1 MNASSPGA
9 RPSAQL
15 DPVLHG
21 ISLTQFAAVTAA
33 LADGFE
39 LPAVLAVEGVAPAA
53 WPRAEAAWKARLV
66 EESLKEGQGL
76 FPSYRS
82 RLAEAEDRLAR
93 RITPLESD
101 LAAWTVFLKAYSSH
115 PSPFELLSGVGL
127 GVNDVSRLSRLWTR
141 RLAGS
146 PELQERAAE
155 LAREAGAEL
164 PVLRIE
170 PGVLT
175 PSAAA
180 AARAETAS
188 ADAAREAP
196 LVLPSAYRPSSREA
210 PPEEVPAPQGT
221 AAAPPAPLPSAHPA
235 PLPPGTAQSLDIP
248 RGPALPFAPADPDR
262 PSPLALPAPR
272 ASGPVVHRA
281 PGALTGTAP
290 LSEAAR
296 GPALPFPEA
305 SAPPGEATQRPPV
318 VPAPPALT
326 GTAPLSDVPRGP
338 ALPFPEAS
346 APPGAALARPPVV
359 QAPPALTGTAPLA
372 DVASGPALPFAAADS
387 GRPAASPP
395 LPWLPPSPVLP
406 PPSPVLPSPSP
417 VLPSPSPVLPPPSSA
432 LPPPPPVLPPPP
444 ALPSPPRAARPVVHR
459 APEALTGTS
468 LRLDIPRGA
477 ALPFAREPSGG
488 TAAGAARPATPAPG
502 PPSPPLLLP
511 LEQHAALTLELV
523 LDPGST
529 EEILRR
535 YRLSAADKERLDAHW
550 TQRFA
555 EDPPLWAQWHEAYRA
570 HHARLLSA
578 GRIAR

>member
-9 RPSAQL
+9 PPAAPR
-15 DPVLHG
+15 DVVLHG
-21 ISLTQFAAVTAA
+21 ISLAQFAAVTAA

-53 WPRAEAAWKARLV
+53 WPGAEAAWKARLV

-93 RITPLESD
+93 RISPLETD
-101 LAAWTVFLKAYSSH
+101 LAAWTAFLKAYSSH
-115 PSPFELLSGVGL
+115 PSPFALLDGLGL
-127 GVNDVSRLSRLWTR
+127 GVNDISRLSRLWTR

-164 PVLRIE
+164 PELRIE
-170 PGVLT
+170 PGILV

-180 AARAETAS
+180 AAPAEPVP
-188 ADAAREAP
+188 ADAAWEPP
-196 LVLPSAYRPSSREA
+196 LVLPSAYRPSSREE
-210 PPEEVPAPQGT
+210 PPEELPAPEAT
-221 AAAPPAPLPSAHPA
+221 AAPSPAPPPSAYAA
-235 PLPPGTAQSLDIP
+235 PLPPGTALSLDIP

-262 PSPLALPAPR
+262 PSPLALPTPR
-272 ASGPVVHRA
+272 ASRPVVHRA

-290 LSEAAR
+290 LSEAAC

-305 SAPPGEATQRPPV
+305 NAPPGAATQRPPV

-346 APPGAALARPPVV
+346 AWPGEALPRPPVV
-359 QAPPALTGTAPLA
+359 QAPLALTGTAPLA
-372 DVASGPALPFAAADS
+372 NVASGPALPFAPAAP
-387 GRPAASPP
+387 GRPGSAPSAPP
-395 LPWLPPSPVLP
+395 AP
-406 PPSPVLPSPSP
+406 
-417 VLPSPSPVLPPPSSA
+417 SA
-432 LPPPPPVLPPPP
+432 LPLPAP
-444 ALPSPPRAARPVVHR
+444 PSPPRSSRPVVNR

-488 TAAGAARPATPAPG
+488 AAAGVARPATPVPS
-502 PPSPPLLLP
+502 PPSPPLP
-511 LEQHAALTLELV
+511 ITLEQHAALTLELV
-523 LDPGST
+523 LDPRST
-529 EEILRR
+529 AQILGR
-535 YRLSAADKERLDAHW
+535 YRLSAAEKERLDAHFK
-550 TQRFA
+550 QRFA
-555 EDPPLWAQWHEAYRA
+555 EEPPLWAQWQKAYRA

-578 GRIAR
+578 GRVPR